1 MRININL
8 ASERYEAVRQYLHRV
23 RTLMALMA
31 VVAAVLVGYILYQ
44 RSHTRDVDAK
54 IKQAQRELS
63 ELNNEKA
70 QAQAILNKPA
80 NRGIADQSQFLNELF
95 ARKSL
100 SWTRIFSEMERIM
113 PPNIH
118 VVSIKPDYT
127 PNNELLVHM
136 VVATDSRDRAVELVK
151 RMEKSSH
158 FRVPQVV
165 AENVTTNASDQG
177 AGPGNIQFDIAALY
191 VPQTGAAEADEEK
204 PEEQKNTAPA
214 KSAGKAPSPPPPAGN
229 APSPFPIDTA
239 QSQQRQH

>member
-8 ASERYEAVRQYLHRV
+8 ATERYEAVRQYLQRI
-23 RTLMALMA
+23 RTLVALLTLIA
-31 VVAAVLVGYILYQ
+31 VALVGYIFYQ
-44 RSHTRDVDAK
+44 RSHTRDIDAK
-54 IKQAQRELS
+54 ITQAKQELT

-80 NRGIADQSQFLNELF
+80 NRGIADQSEFLNELF

-127 PNNELLVHM
+127 PNNELVVHM

-158 FRVPQVV
+158 FHLPQIV
-165 AENVTTNASDQG
+165 AENVTSNTSDQG
-177 AGPGNIQFDIAALY
+177 AGPGNIQFDIASVY
-191 VPQTGAAEADEEK
+191 VPQSGSADLDEEK
-204 PEEQKNTAPA
+204 PEDQKSSAPQ
-214 KSAGKAPSPPPPAGN
+214 KSADKHPSVPPGATQPA
-229 APSPFPIDTA
+229 ASTTA
-239 QSQQRQH
+239 QNQQRQH

>member
-8 ASERYEAVRQYLHRV
+8 ATERYEAVRQYLQRM
-23 RTLMALMA
+23 RTLVALMA
-31 VVAAVLVGYILYQ
+31 VIAAILVGYILYQ
-44 RSHTRDVDAK
+44 RSHTRAIDAK
-54 IKQAQRELS
+54 ITKAQQELS

-80 NRGIADQSQFLNELF
+80 NRGIADQSEFLNELF

-113 PPNIH
+113 PPSIH

-127 PNNELLVHM
+127 PNNELVVHM

-158 FRVPQVV
+158 FHGPQIV
-165 AENVTTNASDQG
+165 AETVTTNSSDQG
-177 AGPGNIQFDIAALY
+177 AGPGNIQFDIASVY
-191 VPQTGAAEADEEK
+191 VPQMGAADADEEK
-204 PEEQKNTAPA
+204 PDDQKSSAPE
-214 KSAGKAPSPPPPAGN
+214 KSADKRPPVRIGTTEMN
-229 APSPFPIDTA
+229 ATTA
-239 QSQQRQH
+239 QNQKGQH

>member
-8 ASERYEAVRQYLHRV
+8 ATERYEAVRQYLQRI
-23 RTLMALMA
+23 RTLVVIMAL
-31 VVAAVLVGYILYQ
+31 VAAVLVGYILYQ
-44 RSHTRDVDAK
+44 RSHTRNIDAK
-54 IKQAQRELS
+54 IAKAKQELS

-80 NRGIADQSQFLNELF
+80 NRGIADQSEFLNELF

-127 PNNELLVHM
+127 LNNELVVHM
-136 VVATDSRDRAVELVK
+136 VVATDSRDRAVDLVK

-158 FRVPQVV
+158 FRGPQIV
-165 AENVTTNASDQG
+165 AENVTANSSDQS
-177 AGPGNIQFDIAALY
+177 AGPGNIQFDIASVY
-191 VPQTGAAEADEEK
+191 IPQTGATEADEEK
-204 PEEQKNTAPA
+204 PEDQKNAAPA
-214 KSAGKAPSPPPPAGN
+214 KSASANPSAQPAANKASATT
-229 APSPFPIDTA
+229 TA
-239 QSQQRQH
+239 QNQQRQH

>member
-8 ASERYEAVRQYLHRV
+8 ATERYEAVRQYLQRV
-23 RTLMALMA
+23 RTLIALMVVIA
-31 VVAAVLVGYILYQ
+31 VALVGYILYQ
-44 RSHTRDVDAK
+44 RSHTRDIDAK
-54 IKQAQRELS
+54 IRQARQELS
-63 ELNNEKA
+63 ALNDEKA

-127 PNNELLVHM
+127 LNNELVVHM

-151 RMEKSSH
+151 RMEKSSR
-158 FRVPQVV
+158 FRGPEIV
-165 AENVTTNASDQG
+165 AENVTTNSSDQG
-177 AGPGNIQFDIAALY
+177 AGPGNIQFDIASVY
-191 VPQTGAAEADEEK
+191 VPQTGAPEADEEK
-204 PEEQKNTAPA
+204 PEDHKSVAPA
-214 KSAGKAPSPPPPAGN
+214 KSADKRPPVHIGATEIN
-229 APSPFPIDTA
+229 ANTTA
-239 QSQQRQH
+239 QNQQRQH